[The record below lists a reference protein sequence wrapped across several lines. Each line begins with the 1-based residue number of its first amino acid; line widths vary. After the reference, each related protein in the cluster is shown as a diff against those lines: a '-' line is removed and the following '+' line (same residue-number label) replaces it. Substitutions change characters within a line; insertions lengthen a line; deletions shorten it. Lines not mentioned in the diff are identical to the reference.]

1 MENKNNSNN
10 RILKT
15 FVLNITVSVICLLAV
30 TLFAQP
36 GNSYEML
43 SVYATAES
51 AEKTAA
57 PTESDEEPTATAD
70 DLPTATAEPT
80 PETTSSPE
88 KTDTPDNPETSP
100 PDDTE
105 EPTATEIPS
114 GETES
119 AKPADTETSSPT
131 PTGSVSATNN
141 PTNTA
146 RPTPSPTLAWLE
158 APYVSGDVF
167 VDVEDENY
175 TPTVAPQ
182 GTATVDT
189 YTDPGM
195 VAQSAKPENAVKD
208 QGSLST
214 FFDVMVYIFIGCAVL
229 TAGYAAFLGVKL
241 FMSKKKNQK
250 YVAVSEK
257 EEKSDE

>member
-15 FVLNITVSVICLLAV
+15 FVLNIAVLVVSLLVA
-30 TLFAQP
+30 TFFTQL
-36 GNSYEML
+36 GNSYKMI

-51 AEKTAA
+51 
-57 PTESDEEPTATAD
+57 TEENVTTTEPEEVPTATPE
-70 DLPTATAEPT
+70 DLPTSTAKPT
-80 PETTSSPE
+80 PEVTSAPE
-88 KTDTPDNPETSP
+88 ETETPATNETSI
-100 PDDTE
+100 PDETK
-105 EPTATEIPS
+105 EPTATEAPS
-114 GETES
+114 DETES
-119 AKPADTETSSPT
+119 AKPTDVVTSSPE
-131 PTGSVSATNN
+131 PTVSAPATSA

-182 GTATVDT
+182 GTASVDT
-189 YTDPGM
+189 NTDSG
-195 VAQSAKPENAVKD
+195 VVTQSEKPEKNVKD

-214 FFDVMVYIFIGCAVL
+214 FFDVMVYVFIGCAVL
-229 TAGYAAFLGVKL
+229 TAGYAAFIGVKL
-241 FMSKKKNQK
+241 FMDKKKKQNN
-250 YVAVSEK
+250 VTVSEK
-257 EEKSDE
+257 EDKSDE